1 MRPRRRR
8 PVGGN
13 PRSSTFEP
21 SHIRR
26 RNLHAVPTAGSRRHV
41 QCTQLF
47 RGGKKQGALRNYRF
61 GYIKALLDCSR
72 LSLWMLVVD
81 GRGWRARSITESADA
96 TTAISD
102 DIYRTMK
109 ITRAW
114 NAVYRLLV
122 YALTTDSLMTFRKD
136 FFNGDW
142 LWSYYAIPRQ
152 GSLRGAIKRL

>member
-1 MRPRRRR
+1 
-8 PVGGN
+8 VSLNTLLG
-13 PRSSTFEP
+13 
-21 SHIRR
+21 
-26 RNLHAVPTAGSRRHV
+26 
-41 QCTQLF
+41 
-47 RGGKKQGALRNYRF
+47 NYRF

-72 LSLWMLVVD
+72 LSLLSLVVD

-142 LWSYYAIPRQ
+142 LWSYYAVRFFFSSFNEKLSNYLTTSRSFMIYFYFYQIPRQ